1 MKNEKKGFTLIE
13 VIVCI
18 VLLMVI
24 AGIFTVNFITN
35 LSSTRNRKYD
45 DAVKVLES
53 AADAYVMSI
62 KTDTD
67 PIFDDIKAVMEND
80 KTFSY
85 ITLDEMDDNGFLGEK
100 SLENPSTGES
110 FEGVVKF
117 TNDGGVYDFEYLD
130 NPKNL
135 ITIRYDRN
143 GADSVART
151 AQAIICEDEE
161 NIDKCVETLT
171 LPNITR
177 VGGRIFG
184 WSTDSNATTSSYKG
198 GTKVSNILKNSN
210 YNIENKKIRLYA
222 VTSAERTVYFET
234 KGENLDTPKE
244 LSCTVYNTT
253 STCSITMPDYVVD
266 EYHEKKGWN
275 TNDVNTGDDYRPGSS
290 ILVDKNITLYLSQE
304 VKGFDILVNRLNR
317 ISSTTVIPSNINI
330 VFVLDVSGSM
340 SSNNRLSNL
349 KTVST
354 GLVDRM
360 NFDNS
365 TVSLITFSSSSGTRL
380 RYETDRLRIRSEIT
394 RLNAYGGTSFT
405 SAISTAN
412 SLLSDIPNDKPSFVI
427 FVSDGIS
434 SISSNYSDLL
444 ALKNKAEIYTIG
456 LGITADNAYLKT
468 IASKPENFYR
478 YNETLDT
485 ASLKEFYQLFDD
497 IVQNIMILEGDGIEN
512 AIRTHVDDGRLE
524 LGNLVISDKYP
535 LDIYL
540 GDTRLASFDRENEYF
555 YQEKGLYYFDVYNYA
570 LDNDRVGLTNMSNL
584 RIKFFYTEDK

>member
-13 VIVCI
+13 VIVCV

-85 ITLDEMDDNGFLGEK
+85 ITLDELDDNGFLGEK

-210 YNIENKKIRLYA
+210 YNIEDKKIRLYA

-570 LDNDRVGLTNMSNL
+570 LDNDRVGLANMSNL